1 MKSKTVVVLIG
12 SLLVFALACTA
23 GGITGP
29 SQPDT
34 RNVNIEIANQ
44 SPYEICYVL
53 ISGSDEESWGDDW
66 LGDEETLAAGSSKT
80 FSVGAGAYDVKVVTC
95 NETTLATFW
104 DIDRNTTVTVGGRN
118 LVAIGLVNESD
129 TEICFVYISDSTGN
143 DWGDDWL
150 GQEESIL
157 EGGGKRAFFVRP
169 GTYDLLAQDCDGN
182 DLETQN
188 QVAISQEFIWRVY

>member
-1 MKSKTVVVLIG
+1 MKSKLVAVLINT
-12 SLLVFALACTA
+12 LLVFALACT
-23 GGITGP
+23 GGGSTGSSRP
-29 SQPDT
+29 AT

-104 DIDRNTTVTVGGRN
+104 DIGRDTTVTVGGRDR
-118 LVAIGLVNESD
+118 VAIGLVNESN
-129 TEICFVYISDSTGN
+129 TEICFVYIADATDD

-188 QVAISQEFIWRVY
+188 QVEISQEFIWRVY